1 MSKISFE
8 KFSNH
13 YVEEGSGEAII
24 LLYGLFGSVKNFA
37 PLIQHL
43 KKSHRVIVPVFP
55 FFEMGMSIN
64 IFSLTD
70 FLHHLTHELRLEKF
84 HLLGNSMGG
93 HIALLYT
100 LKHPEKVTS
109 LILSGSS
116 GLYESGMGDS
126 FPKRSDYNFIKS
138 KTELTFY
145 DPRIATKELVDEIYA
160 TVNSRKALQILSLAK
175 STIHN
180 NLEKELSHIRVESCL
195 IWGRN
200 DLITPPEVALKFNKL
215 IPHSKLYWI
224 EQCGHVPMLETPEAF
239 NAILDMFLRS
249 LVKSRIERS
258 SKPNSHN
265 ISEHPTF

>member
-1 MSKISFE
+1 
-8 KFSNH
+8 
-13 YVEEGSGEAII
+13 
-24 LLYGLFGSVKNFA
+24 VKTFA

-43 KKSHRVIVPVFP
+43 KKTHRVIVPVFP
-55 FFEMGMSIN
+55 FFDMGLTVN
-64 IFSLTD
+64 IYSLTE
-70 FLHHLTHELRLEKF
+70 FLHQLTKELWLDKF

-93 HIALLYT
+93 HIALLYA
-100 LKHPEKVTS
+100 LKYPEKIAS

-126 FPKRSDYNFIKS
+126 FPKRSDYNFIKT

-145 DPRIATKELVDEIYA
+145 DPNIASKELVDEIYA

-180 NLEKELSHIRVESCL
+180 NLEKNLPEIRASCCL

-200 DLITPPEVALKFNKL
+200 DIITPPQVAVKFNEL

-224 EQCGHVPMLETPEAF
+224 DRCGHVPMLELPEAF
-239 NAILDMFLRS
+239 NATLDGFL
-249 LVKSRIERS
+249 
-258 SKPNSHN
+258 NSVYINSYKTH
-265 ISEHPTF
+265 

>member
-1 MSKISFE
+1 MNDSSVDKTSKY
-8 KFSNH
+8 
-13 YVEEGSGEAII
+13 YVEEGEGEVII

-37 PLIQHL
+37 PLIKHL
-43 KKSHRVIVPVFP
+43 KQSHRVIVPVFP
-55 FFEMGMSIN
+55 FYELGMSIN
-64 IFSLTD
+64 IFSLTE
-70 FLHHLTHELRLEKF
+70 FLHRLTKELRLEKF

-100 LKHPEKVTS
+100 LKYPEKVAS

-126 FPKRSDYNFIKS
+126 FPKRSDYNYIKT

-145 DPRIATKELVDEIYA
+145 DPKTASIELVDEIYA

-180 NLEKELSHIRVESCL
+180 NLGKELSNIGVDCCL

-200 DLITPPEVALKFNKL
+200 DIITPPHVALKFKKL

-224 EQCGHVPMLETPEAF
+224 DQCGHVPMLEAPEAF
-239 NAILDMFLRS
+239 NTLLDKFLKS
-249 LVKSRIERS
+249 LCEKS
-258 SKPNSHN
+258 H
-265 ISEHPTF
+265 

>member
-1 MSKISFE
+1 MAMNAGSVAK
-8 KFSNH
+8 KNK
-13 YVEEGSGEAII
+13 YYLEEGQGEPII
-24 LLYGLFGSVKNFA
+24 LLYGLFGSVKTFE

-43 KKSHRVIVPVFP
+43 KRSHRVIVPVFP
-55 FFEMGMSIN
+55 FFEMGKSVN
-64 IFSLTD
+64 IFSLTE
-70 FLHHLTHELRLEKF
+70 FVHQLTKDLWLEKF

-93 HIALLYT
+93 HIALLYA
-100 LKHPEKVTS
+100 LKYPGKIAS

-126 FPKRSDYNFIKS
+126 FPKRSDYNFIKT

-145 DPRIATKELVDEIYA
+145 DPGIASKELVDEIYA

-180 NLEKELSHIRVESCL
+180 NLEKDLPGIRADCCL

-200 DLITPPEVALKFNKL
+200 DMITPPEVALKFNEL

-224 EQCGHVPMLETPEAF
+224 DQCGHVPMLEAPGEF
-239 NAILDMFLRS
+239 NATLDNFLRS
-249 LVKSRIERS
+249 VYK
-258 SKPNSHN
+258 NSY
-265 ISEHPTF
+265 